1 MWNKPPLAIIVFY
14 RAFIL
19 KAMCN
24 RKEALAIALKEEKNR
39 LPEYSIFG
47 EKNNLDN
54 YDPAIAFLK
63 NGIKPS
69 NWEDNDLLL
78 YIIKDYEAI
87 LSDFGV

>member
-1 MWNKPPLAIIVFY
+1 
-14 RAFIL
+14 
-19 KAMCN
+19 MCN
-24 RKEALAIALKEEKNR
+24 RKAALAIALKEEKNR

-69 NWEDNDLLL
+69 NWESNDLLV
-78 YIIKDYEAI
+78 YIIENYEAI
-87 LSDFGV
+87 FSDYGV